1 MNAGNSFAMNDL
13 RQGCAQVGMDLAVAV
28 SNDTDTVESWPAR
41 IGRGRKK
48 YSRGHLE

>member
-1 MNAGNSFAMNDL
+1 MNAGNSFLMNDR

-28 SNDTDTVESWPAR
+28 SNDTVESWPAR